1 MTPSLNTSWMDAPA
15 RNRLRVGISRS
26 PIPPRLIPSRPTLV
40 FVNRGRNDLYAS
52 MPLLGQTSRRHPIQL
67 EGKQYLSGVEAN
79 KKRR

>member
-1 MTPSLNTSWMDAPA
+1 
-15 RNRLRVGISRS
+15 
-26 PIPPRLIPSRPTLV
+26 
-40 FVNRGRNDLYAS
+40 